1 MGRVPWSIFPHC
13 LQVLFKIKK
22 KKIKKEGED
31 EVLGAVLENALH
43 RALQVAGSS
52 FPKNT
57 F

>member
-1 MGRVPWSIFPHC
+1 MGHVSWSIFPHC
-13 LQVLFKIKK
+13 LQVLFKI

-31 EVLGAVLENALH
+31 EVLGAVLENARH
-43 RALQVAGSS
+43 GALQVAGSS